1 MFQKQSHRCFL
12 HAGKK
17 LCCINSFL
25 TKDKYKYKIWGLGD
39 ALINSEEVLIPIK
52 DTGHSLW
59 SGVQCSR
66 AVMPLHTFGNFQYGT
81 LNSRTPSW
89 QYKATPPQKVWAKIC
104 ISAWSFKFFP
114 IQQKKSVKNCV
125 GWEKPRWILV
135 LAEKHRALNG
145 SVIFSRRKDLY
156 TRYS

>member
-25 TKDKYKYKIWGLGD
+25 TKDKYKYKIWDLGD

-59 SGVQCSR
+59 SGVEQPCPCT
-66 AVMPLHTFGNFQYGT
+66 PLEISNMELKIVGCHPDSTRLHPLKKSG
-81 LNSRTPSW
+81 
-89 QYKATPPQKVWAKIC
+89 QK
-104 ISAWSFKFFP
+104 SAWSFKFVP
-114 IQQKKSVKNCV
+114 IQQNKSVKNCV

-135 LAEKHRALNG
+135 LTKKHRALNG
-145 SVIFSRRKDLY
+145 SVMFSRRKNLY